1 MAQVCVVFTANLKR
15 KDETFCEQSVMSLS
29 NLKNTTTPIHLALSM
44 ILCYILSFYFRQQGR
59 RYYSKN
65 EIILLSRVHFKSKDL
80 GGMVERI
87 TFLMLLLWEKKKKK
101 KKEMVEGKKDREREI
116 NVARSIFLFC
126 DEKVSDLQEEEKKN
140 NA

>member
-1 MAQVCVVFTANLKR
+1 MLKMPIV
-15 KDETFCEQSVMSLS
+15 TFFWITL
-29 NLKNTTTPIHLALSM
+29 
-44 ILCYILSFYFRQQGR
+44 
-59 RYYSKN
+59 YYSKN

-87 TFLMLLLWEKKKKK
+87 TFLMLLLWEKNKKK

-126 DEKVSDLQEEEKKN
+126 DEKVSDLQEEEKKTMLKRQ
-140 NA
+140 ASL